1 MASGPSAWMRL
12 EDSPAAA
19 EYTYKTIPG
28 ARVYRRR
35 ARVTSIPHTEGG
47 VIICHVY
54 SYAC

>member
-1 MASGPSAWMRL
+1 MASGPSAWTRL
-12 EDSPAAA
+12 EDSPVAA

-47 VIICHVY
+47 VMICHVY